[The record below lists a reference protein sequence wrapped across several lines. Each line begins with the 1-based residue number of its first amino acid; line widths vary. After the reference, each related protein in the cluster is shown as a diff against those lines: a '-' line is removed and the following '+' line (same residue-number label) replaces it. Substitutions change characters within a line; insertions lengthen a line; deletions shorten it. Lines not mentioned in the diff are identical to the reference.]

1 MQVVMPT
8 FGMTEGE
15 ATIVRWLKAVG
26 DTIRADEPLLEA
38 ETDKALL
45 EIPSP
50 AAGVLLSIEAEAG
63 QAVAYKAILGWIGQP
78 GEEPGNRKGR
88 APEAAADRE
97 FAGKE
102 LRETEEQEDEGWVRA
117 SPLAR
122 RKAKEHGLNLRQV
135 QGTGPAGR
143 VMEADVLGA
152 LAARSRAVEVPVGEA
167 QPAAA
172 EGPAA
177 TEALAGAQGP
187 AAGSAGSGA
196 GVRAAESPL
205 DTRAEVSG
213 PRFAVAPLT
222 TIRRITAERM
232 SESFRTAPHF
242 YLQLEV
248 RAARLVGLREELLPE
263 LEQLTGV
270 RLSYTDFLLRA
281 LALLL
286 PRHPLLN
293 AAWHAGEVRT
303 YPEVHL
309 AVAVAA
315 PQGLLVPVVHRAEQL
330 SLPELVRER
339 DFLARKARAGAL
351 TPANLA
357 GATFTLTNLGMYGVD
372 GFIPILTPPQSA
384 ILAAGA
390 NAERPVGVAGQVVLQ
405 PTLNLTLAVDHRVAD
420 GAQAAEFA
428 RDMKDLMEAPAR
440 MLL

>member
-1 MQVVMPT
+1 MPVQVVMPT

-26 DTIRADEPLLEA
+26 DAVRADEPLLEA

-50 AAGVLLSIEAEAG
+50 AAGVLLSIEAAAG
-63 QAVAYKAILGWIGQP
+63 QAVAYKAILAWIGQP
-78 GEEPGNRKGR
+78 GEAPGKRDGKAAEAVADHEP
-88 APEAAADRE
+88 AD
-97 FAGKE
+97 KT
-102 LRETEEQEDEGWVRA
+102 LRETETPKDEGWVRA

-122 RKAKEHGLNLRQV
+122 RKAREHGLDLRQA

-143 VMEADVLGA
+143 VMEADVLRA
-152 LAARSRAVEVPVGEA
+152 LAARSRAGEGPVSQA
-167 QPAAA
+167 QPTA
-172 EGPAA
+172 P
-177 TEALAGAQGP
+177 EAMRSAQGP
-187 AAGSAGSGA
+187 AVGSAGTA
-196 GVRAAESPL
+196 RAAEVPL
-205 DTRAEVSG
+205 DSRAGVSG
-213 PRFAVAPLT
+213 PPFAVAPLT

-263 LEQLTGV
+263 VEQLTGV

-293 AAWHAGEVRT
+293 AAWHEGEVRT
-303 YPEVHL
+303 YPEAHL

-315 PQGLLVPVVHRAEQL
+315 PQGLLVPVIHGVERL
-330 SLPELVRER
+330 SLPELARER

-351 TPANLA
+351 TPADLA
-357 GATFTLTNLGMYGVD
+357 GATFTLTNLGMYGID
-372 GFIPILTPPQSA
+372 SFIPILNPPQSA
-384 ILAAGA
+384 ILAAGVI
-390 NAERPVGVAGQVVLQ
+390 AERPVGVAGQVLLQ

-428 RDMKDLMEAPAR
+428 RDMKNLLEAPAR